1 VIRVV
6 LKEKG
11 EITKVLPRLPQRLR
25 AALLQAMKEAAILIQ
40 SLAKLNAPVFRG
52 MLRVSIAQ
60 NVAEDGSRIVGEVGS
75 GLPYAS
81 VLEDGRNPW
90 PGRQPPSG
98 PGSDLRTWAR
108 RKLGDE
114 RLAYVVARA
123 IKRRGFNAQPYLR
136 PALLGATPR
145 VQAIFQARILE
156 ALQQEGGTA

>member
-1 VIRVV
+1 MIRVV

-11 EITKVLPRLPQRLR
+11 EVSKVLINLPQRLR
-25 AALLQAMKEAAILIQ
+25 AALVLAMREAAVLIQ

-60 NVAEDGSRIVGEVGS
+60 NVAENGAGIVGEVGS

-81 VLEDGRNPW
+81 VVEEGRNSW
-90 PGRQPPSG
+90 SGSQPPSG

-123 IKRRGFNAQPYLR
+123 IKRRGYTAQPYLR

-145 VQAIFQARILE
+145 VQLIFQSRILE
-156 ALQQEGGTA
+156 ALQREGGKL